1 MVEKNKSKSKYFNC
15 FDIVLISLLV
25 VCVLITGISASALIS
40 KESEIRKLEY
50 QVDTLNGEVELLEEE
65 LDENMKFQTQM
76 IEENRVLRRIVEFG
90 E

>member
-1 MVEKNKSKSKYFNC
+1 MVERNKPKNKFFNC

-40 KESEIRKLEY
+40 KESEISKLEY
-50 QVDTLNGEVELLEEE
+50 QVDTLNSEVEMLEEE
-65 LDENMKFQTQM
+65 LDENMKFQTHM

>member
-1 MVEKNKSKSKYFNC
+1 MVDKNKSKSKKINC
-15 FDIVLISLLV
+15 FDIVLISLLI
-25 VCVLITGISASALIS
+25 VCALITGISTSALIN
-40 KESEIRKLEY
+40 KESEISKLEY
-50 QVDTLNGEVELLEEE
+50 QVDTLNSEIEILEEE

>member
-1 MVEKNKSKSKYFNC
+1 MVEKNKSKSKKISC
-15 FDIVLISLLV
+15 FDIVLISLLI
-25 VCVLITGISASALIS
+25 VCVLITGISASALIN
-40 KESEIRKLEY
+40 KESEISKLEY
-50 QVDTLNGEVELLEEE
+50 QVDTLNSEVKMLEEE

>member
-1 MVEKNKSKSKYFNC
+1 MVEKNKFKSKYFN
-15 FDIVLISLLV
+15 FFNIVLISLLM
-25 VCVLITGISASALIS
+25 VCVLITGISVSALINR
-40 KESEIRKLEY
+40 ESEISKLGY
-50 QVDTLNGEVELLEEE
+50 QVDMLNDEVELLEKE